1 MLRAISAELREQVR
15 GLKVLID
22 NDLSPHIAAAINALV
37 EPHGH
42 HVVALR
48 KKFAPNTED
57 VDWIDA
63 LVL

>member
-1 MLRAISAELREQVR
+1 
-15 GLKVLID
+15 LKVLID